1 MKKIIINRRE
11 FLKTSLSGLA
21 FATLPVISFAQSNP
35 DVVVIGAGAAGL
47 SATASLISKGKSV
60 LCIEAM
66 NRIGGR
72 CYTDMTTFG
81 VPADLGA
88 HWLHAQQGNQ
98 LKKFGMKH
106 KDKFKIYKQPSA
118 YAVYNGRS
126 KDDSDTLWDVE
137 EKIQKVYSGRQI
149 DQPLI
154 DLLPDKLKKNHWF
167 DTAHAMMTA
176 RDFNNVSPYD
186 DNVNYQDNGWDSG
199 NAFCREGY
207 GTLLAYYRKDV
218 PVKLNTIVSEIKW
231 GGKGVQIVTNKGT
244 INAKACIVTTSVGV
258 LRAEKIK
265 FTPAL
270 PQIKY
275 KAFEG
280 ITMGTSNRVMM
291 QLKKKF
297 LGRFKNDTNFYIK
310 CKSNGAASPKS
321 IGYGLLKMSGTNVS
335 LFAFNGEFSRDL
347 ENEGSETMIDFVIN
361 ELKSTFGSK
370 FYDKYFIKA
379 MATGWCNNPF
389 TLGSYSGAKP
399 GYANLRP
406 ELKKPVGDR
415 IFFAGEATAYA
426 YSTVHGADRSGR
438 RAVTDLFI
446 SPALD

>member
-1 MKKIIINRRE
+1 MKLIGRRQ
-11 FLKTSLSGLA
+11 FLKTSLSGFAL
-21 FATLPVISFAQSNP
+21 ATLPGISFSQSNP

-47 SATASLISKGKSV
+47 SAMAELKRRGITAV
-60 LCIEAM
+60 CIEGM

-72 CYTDMTTFG
+72 CYTDTSTFG

-88 HWLHAQQGNQ
+88 HWLHAQSGNQ
-98 LKKFGMKH
+98 FGKFAKKH
-106 KDKFKIYKQPSA
+106 KDKFKIYKDPDN
-118 YAVYNGRS
+118 YAVYKGRS
-126 KDDSDTLWDVE
+126 KDDSDKVWDVYDKK
-137 EKIQKVYSGRQI
+137 KIRYSSTRV
-149 DQPLI
+149 DKPLI
-154 DLLPDKLKKNHWF
+154 DLLPEKLKKNSWF

-186 DNVNYQDNGWDSG
+186 GNINYQDNGWDSG

-218 PVKLNTIVSEIKW
+218 PVQLNTIVSEIKW
-231 GGKGVQIVTNKGT
+231 GGKGVKVVTNKGT

-270 PQIKY
+270 PQKKY
-275 KAFEG
+275 EAFEG

-297 LGRFKNDTNFYIK
+297 IGRFKQDTNFYIK
-310 CKSNGAASPKS
+310 CKSNGAASPKT

-335 LFAFNGEFSRDL
+335 LFGLNGEFSRDL
-347 ENEGSETMIDFVIN
+347 ENEGSEAMIDFVVN

>member
-1 MKKIIINRRE
+1 MKLIGRRQ
-11 FLKTSLSGLA
+11 FLKTSFSGLA
-21 FATLPVISFAQSNP
+21 LATLPVISFAQSNP

-47 SATASLISKGKSV
+47 SAMAELKRRGITAV
-60 LCIEAM
+60 CIEGM

-72 CYTDMTTFG
+72 CYTDMSTFG

-88 HWLHAQQGNQ
+88 HWLHAQSGNQ
-98 LKKFGMKH
+98 FGKFAKKH
-106 KDKFKIYKQPSA
+106 KDKFKIYKDPDN
-118 YAVYNGRS
+118 YAVYKGRS
-126 KDDSDTLWDVE
+126 KDDSDKVWDVYD
-137 EKIQKVYSGRQI
+137 KIKKIRYSSTRV
-149 DQPLI
+149 DKPLI
-154 DLLPDKLKKNHWF
+154 DLLPEKLKKNSWF

-186 DNVNYQDNGWDSG
+186 GNINYQDNGWDSG

-258 LRAEKIK
+258 LKAEKIK